1 MKRFHFSARLAALAT
16 GVALIMSCDSRL
28 PTQAGGTGT
37 GTGGGGAT
45 GDVELP
51 VVHVALASGPRDSVL
66 YLGSALGVSIAAS
79 DNKGVASLTTSL
91 RNGGALTIIDTATY
105 ASPAP
110 TVSRSFTIPSV
121 ILRRGDRVVI
131 KTTALDA
138 ASNTRVDSVIAIV
151 ADTAPPALTVT
162 STTSGNKPT
171 AGATVV
177 GGDSMYVHVV
187 ATDSAGIDSAGY
199 RLLYVRSATDT
210 VQVATQSIHPPT
222 RSNSQT
228 VNAAFIISDTLPIGS
243 YVIQAI
249 GSDLSGLAARR
260 NVVVAFTLTD
270 GQKPAITLLNPT
282 PAGRVAV
289 GDSLFVKA
297 RVSDNAGVKTVGFV
311 AVSFRGDPSLGT
323 GFQKIRYDSITAN
336 VAGRVDSAMRM
347 MAVSVPVDTLTD
359 SLVIRATVTDASG
372 NFSTVSRSIQ
382 VVPTLSIV
390 ANTAGRT
397 FKSRDTMTVRVT
409 AGDTTAV
416 VAYGYKLYRI
426 RTTDSVLVSGD
437 SILPAANTHVA
448 SNPFLL
454 TLLDTLTPGNY
465 LLKAFSRVA
474 SPVIGR
480 TAVGPTFSVN
490 DALAPSLTFVT
501 PIEPYRQTVGAPLPV
516 TARLHDNASVARASF
531 RGYSLRVRPDL
542 SATDTVVRYVPI
554 TVPSSGQFH
563 GYRDTSVSVILQPV
577 TSPKLD
583 SLADTLYVE
592 GVVTDST
599 GLTARSVVRALM
611 TNGPKVT
618 IISPVVGDSINPGG
632 TFIFTI
638 NARSDFGV
646 ASMSAHLV
654 SDASWP
660 VRVDTVVNLPFTAP
674 STNVSVTG
682 RIPIPAGAVPKTPL
696 TLVPT
701 AIDVQGQTGSSAPF
715 QIYVR
720 GGAPPAPLVKQ
731 VVGARLEISDSIQI
745 TATGD
750 RISAVGYQLRNR
762 AGVTVATFSTA
773 PTTIPQML
781 PLSLTP
787 IFQGQRYAVVTFA
800 RDSAGRT
807 GWSVPQTVSVVQ
819 TDSARAWADSTD
831 IVYGQTFPM
840 PAGRPG
846 IAGDVV
852 VAPGTGNVFISNT
865 QYNRLERW
873 SAAAAKVNPSN
884 AFDPS
889 GVAVGSEPWGMVLQ
903 PDNDTLLVANS
914 GGTNISK
921 VCITS
926 CSTPREVAS
935 KRLQTRNTYIFT
947 VTESRDANTGRIQLS
962 ATGPIS
968 YSDRPQYLQQS
979 AGGRLYYSTKPT
991 TYAPQGT
998 IRYVDP
1004 TLKVP
1009 DPRQVYQY
1017 AATTASAGT
1026 YVIFNADS
1034 IMITR
1039 FQGLNPPSDRLTIYD
1054 HNYGDTLN
1062 KPGITCNGSPYVI
1075 CATDS
1080 VVVRAVAA
1088 IDTAGGIPTGADVVA
1103 RNDVN
1108 VSALALTDTTF
1119 VAASGDRSW
1128 IGFGEGNTSG
1138 GTGRVMMVNDP
1149 AGTPEPGF
1157 FSPAVA
1163 VRDLLEN
1170 ASEAVFGLGIDL
1182 HGANVAVHGAQA
1194 YFAALENP
1202 FHLRLQGKYNT
1213 FARGAGIAYHPS
1225 ADLRS
1230 GFVSSSR
1237 SDSTRTAFVASSN
1250 GSIEIVDAFNYVS
1263 RGTLQ
1268 IKGALYGPL
1277 RVTMPLPSDN
1287 NNGTLSPTDPAYIV
1301 LKLYGLTANGLV
1313 VIDLRASDIKPVP

>member
-1 MKRFHFSARLAALAT
+1 MQRFHFTARLAALAT
-16 GVALIMSCDSRL
+16 AVAIIISCDSRL
-28 PTQAGGTGT
+28 PTQGGGSGT
-37 GTGGGGAT
+37 GTGGGGAS

-51 VVHVALASGPRDSVL
+51 VVDVALSSGPKDSVL
-66 YLGSALGVSIAAS
+66 YLGSTLGVAIAAS

-91 RNGGALTIIDTATY
+91 RNAGALTVVDTANYT
-105 ASPAP
+105 SPPP
-110 TVSRSFTIPSV
+110 TVSRSFTIASNTV
-121 ILRRGDRVVI
+121 RRGDRVVI

-138 ASNTRVDSVIAIV
+138 ASNTRVDSVIAVV

-210 VQVATQSIHPPT
+210 VQVSTLSTRPATRT
-222 RSNSQT
+222 NSQR
-228 VNAAFIISDTLPIGS
+228 VDAAFIISDTLPIGS
-243 YVIQAI
+243 YVIQGL

-260 NVVVAFTLTD
+260 NVVVTFTLTD
-270 GQKPAITLLNPT
+270 GQKPAITLVNPAST
-282 PAGRVAV
+282 GRIAV

-297 RVSDNAGVKTVGFV
+297 RVSDNAGVRTVGFV
-311 AVSFRGDPSLGT
+311 AVSFRGDSSLGT
-323 GFQKIRYDSITAN
+323 AFQKIRYDSITAN
-336 VAGRVDSAMRM
+336 VSGRADSAMRM

-359 SLVIRATVTDASG
+359 SVVVRATVTDQSG
-372 NFSTVSRSIQ
+372 NFNTVSRKIQ

-409 AGDTTAV
+409 AGDTTGV

-437 SILPAANTHVA
+437 SLMPAANTYVA

-454 TLLDTLTPGNY
+454 TLLDTLTPGTY
-465 LLKAFSRVA
+465 TLKAFSRVA
-474 SPVIGR
+474 SAVARR
-480 TAVGPTFSVN
+480 TAAGATFSVG
-490 DALAPSLTFVT
+490 DGIAPTISFTT
-501 PIEPYRQTVGAPLPV
+501 PIEPGYRQTVGGPLPV
-516 TARLHDNASVARASF
+516 TAKLHDNASLARASF
-531 RGYSLRVRPDL
+531 RGYSVRMRADL
-542 SATDTVVRYVPI
+542 SGTDTVVRYQSI
-554 TVPSSGQFH
+554 TVPTSGQFH
-563 GYRDTSVSVILQPV
+563 GYRDTTVTVNLQPV

-583 SLADTLYVE
+583 SLTDTLYVE
-592 GVVTDST
+592 GVVADST
-599 GLTARSVVRALM
+599 GLTSRTIVRALM

-618 IISPVVGDSINPGG
+618 IISPVVGDSINRGG
-632 TFIFTI
+632 TFIFTV
-638 NARSDFGV
+638 NASSDFGV
-646 ASMSAHLV
+646 ASMSAHIV

-660 VRVDTVVNLPFTAP
+660 TKIDTIVALPFAGP
-674 STNVSVTG
+674 SNNVTVTG
-682 RIPIPAGAVPKTPL
+682 RIPLPADAVPLTPL
-696 TLVPT
+696 TLTPT
-701 AIDVQGQTGSSAPF
+701 AVDVLSQTGSSAPF

-720 GGAPPAPLVKQ
+720 GGLPPAPLVKQ
-731 VVGARLEISDSIQI
+731 VVAPRLEISDSIQI

-762 AGVTVATFSTA
+762 ANVTVATYSTL
-773 PTTIPQML
+773 PTTIPQKL
-781 PLSLTP
+781 PLNLPSS
-787 IFQGQRYAVVTFA
+787 FQGQRYAVVTFA

-807 GWSVPQTVSVVQ
+807 GWSVPSSVSTVQ
-819 TDSARAWADSTD
+819 TDSASAWADSTD
-831 IVYGQTFPM
+831 IVYGQTFSM

-852 VAPGTGNVFISNT
+852 VDAASGNVFISNT
-865 QYNRLERW
+865 KYNRLEKW
-873 SAAAAKVNPSN
+873 NAAAAKANPAT
-884 AFDPS
+884 AFDPT
-889 GVAVGSEPWGMVLQ
+889 GVSVGSEPWGMVLQ
-903 PDNDTLLVANS
+903 ADNDTLLVANS

-921 VCITS
+921 VCISS
-926 CSTPREVAS
+926 CPTPREVAS

-947 VTESRDANTGRIQLS
+947 VTETRDAATGRIQLS

-968 YSDRPQYLQQS
+968 YSDRPQYVQQS

-991 TYAPQGT
+991 TFAPKGT
-998 IRYVDP
+998 IRWLDP

-1017 AATTASAGT
+1017 AATTANAGT

-1034 IMITR
+1034 IAITR
-1039 FQGLNPPSDRLTIYD
+1039 FQGIAPPSDRLTIFD
-1054 HNYGDTLN
+1054 HVYGDTLN
-1062 KPGITCNGSPYVI
+1062 KPGMTCNGSVYVI

-1080 VVVRAVAA
+1080 VVVNA
-1088 IDTAGGIPTGADVVA
+1088 IAKVDTAGGIPTGADVVG
-1103 RNDVN
+1103 RNDVS
-1108 VSALALTDTTF
+1108 VEALGLTDTTF
-1119 VAASGDRSW
+1119 VSASGDRSW
-1128 IGFGEGNTSG
+1128 IGFGEGNTNG

-1157 FSPAVA
+1157 FSPAVT

-1170 ASEAVFGLGIDL
+1170 ASESVYGLGIDL
-1182 HGANVAVHGAQA
+1182 HGANVAVHGAQS
-1194 YFAALENP
+1194 YFASLENP
-1202 FHLRLQGKYNT
+1202 FHLRLQGKFDT
-1213 FARGAGIAYHPS
+1213 FDRGAGITYHPS
-1225 ADLRS
+1225 ADLRN
-1230 GFVSSSR
+1230 GFVSSSP

-1268 IKGALYGPL
+1268 IKGTLYGPL
-1277 RVTMPLPSDN
+1277 RATLPLPSDN
-1287 NNGTLSPTDPAYIV
+1287 VGVLPSDPSYIV
-1301 LKLYGLTANGLV
+1301 LKLYGLTSSGLV